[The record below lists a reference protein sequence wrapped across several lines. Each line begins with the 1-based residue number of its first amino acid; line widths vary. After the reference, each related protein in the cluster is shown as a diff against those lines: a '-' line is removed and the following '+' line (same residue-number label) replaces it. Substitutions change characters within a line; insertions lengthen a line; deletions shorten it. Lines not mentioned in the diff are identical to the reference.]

1 MVRQYGRFSLHFLPA
16 NLYGWLLRGPVW
28 NGRALVPDPHG
39 MSLLLTTPYLLF
51 ALWPRRVGRLELFAL
66 AGFALISAPSLLY
79 YNDGW
84 VHFGQRF
91 ALDGIALALL
101 AASYGAARAPR
112 ALVAALTAWGV
123 LVGAWGLQWFRANF
137 LH

>member
-1 MVRQYGRFSLHFLPA
+1 MPA
-16 NLYGWLLRGPVW
+16 PWSPIPPRW
-28 NGRALVPDPHG
+28 NGGAIAPDPHG
-39 MSLLLTTPYLLF
+39 MSLLLTTPYLLL
-51 ALWPRRVGRLELFAL
+51 ALWPRKVGRLEWFAL
-66 AGFALISAPSLLY
+66 ASLLVISVPSLLY

-84 VHFGQRF
+84 VQFGQRF
-91 ALDGIALALL
+91 ALDGIVLALL

-123 LVGAWGLQWFRANF
+123 LVGAWGLQWFKANV